1 MVVESKNFHI
11 FLLSGMGFLRQF
23 EVFMVTFQYRKRT
36 PAHYQLVNLFSF
48 PYRFRTGENK

>member
-23 EVFMVTFQYRKRT
+23 EVFMVTFQYKT
-36 PAHYQLVNLFSF
+36 Y
-48 PYRFRTGENK
+48 